1 MVYQLRIREE
11 QDTGDEVVEL
21 GLEYGDGAVY
31 LTAERDGR
39 MMTLLEI
46 DLNLLVRR
54 MGCVDPTF
62 GFVVDKDEKIII
74 E

>member
-31 LTAERDGR
+31 LTAERDER

-46 DLNLLVRR
+46 DTYLIVRR
-54 MGCVDPTF
+54 IGCVDPKF